1 VLPSRAQGEAET
13 VGEGDGEGDGELV
26 AEGANDGDGTGAFT
40 PGPNRFPIGP
50 RSVPDRWV
58 TWNGFFGAPG
68 FDPPKSRNAAT
79 MAAMIALTANP
90 M

>member
-1 VLPSRAQGEAET
+1 VET
-13 VGEGDGEGDGELV
+13 DGEGASDGEGDGDGV
-26 AEGANDGDGTGAFT
+26 ADGDGEGTGAFT
-40 PGPNRFPIGP
+40 PGPKRLPIGP
-50 RSVPDRWV
+50 RSVLDRWV

-68 FDPPKSRNAAT
+68 FDPPRSRTAAT